1 MPVFE
6 IEANGKT
13 YEVDAPDQARAL
25 SAFRSFNG
33 GQSQAPSGP
42 RIAPDAWAKLSP
54 SAQQKFTEM
63 GYAVSDGPSG
73 KHLAWGDNPNE
84 RGSALDPFAQ
94 GTSYGWSDEARGA
107 AQGMMAGPGNAEMA
121 GQYETARARENL
133 RKYREDH
140 PILSTALEIGGA
152 VIPSIA
158 TGGAG
163 LAAKGA
169 TMGARALTGLATGAA
184 QGAIYGAGAAD
195 GDLNDRVGG
204 AAFGGMAGGAVGA
217 IAPAIGNKVANAFQR
232 FNQGRI
238 LNAAAKSAETSGAM
252 KQTASALFDQAD
264 NANIMIQRPAFQRLY
279 DGVRGATA
287 KFRPNPQLDPKA
299 TGALGV
305 LQDTYAQV
313 MAAGDNVVPDLKD
326 LHILRQ
332 AAQRAQLSTEGRD
345 AAISGRIVD
354 QIDQF
359 MTSLKPAD
367 IAGGADPKQAVQ
379 SFMQGKALWARANK
393 VGLIED
399 AIETARNQAS
409 GFENGLRVQF
419 RRILNNP
426 KMRAR
431 FNEAELQAIQD
442 VARGTGAANLAK
454 LIGKF
459 GFGNGNASN
468 MLGGTIG
475 FGLGSATP
483 MGPIGGM
490 LAAGGATLARR
501 GSEKLTERAAN
512 RALGA
517 AATENLR
524 VLPKVPG
531 TQQTSLEAL
540 TRLLSA
546 PAGGAVGSNF

>member
-1 MPVFE
+1 MPIFE

-25 SAFRSFNG
+25 SAFRGFNG
-33 GQSQAPSGP
+33 GQSSAPSGP
-42 RIAPDAWAKLSP
+42 RITQEAWGNLSEAARAKLSG
-54 SAQQKFTEM
+54 M
-63 GYAVSDGPSG
+63 GYTVGGEGTKP
-73 KHLAWGDNPNE
+73 LAWGDNPNE

-94 GTSYGWSDEARGA
+94 GTTYGWSDELRGA
-107 AQGMMAGPGNAEMA
+107 SQGAMAGPGNAEMTQ
-121 GQYETARARENL
+121 QYETARARENL

-140 PILSTALEIGGA
+140 PIASTALEIGGA
-152 VIPSIA
+152 LLPTIIG
-158 TGGAG
+158 GGAG

-169 TMGARALTGLATGAA
+169 TMGTRAATGFASGVA
-184 QGAIYGAGAAD
+184 QGAAYGAGAAD
-195 GDLNDRVGG
+195 GDLNDRLGG
-204 AAFGGMAGGAVGA
+204 ATFGGVTGGLVGAV
-217 IAPAIGNKVANAFQR
+217 APAIGNKVANAFQR

-238 LNAAAKSAETSGAM
+238 LNAAAKNAPAAGEM
-252 KQTASALFDQAD
+252 KQAASALFDQAD
-264 NANIMIQRPAFQRLY
+264 NANIMIQRPAFQRLF
-279 DGVRGATA
+279 DGVREATA
-287 KFRPNPQLDPKA
+287 KFRPNQQLDPKA
-299 TGALGV
+299 MGALGV

-332 AAQRAQLSTEGRD
+332 AAQRAQMSTEGRD
-345 AAISGRIVD
+345 AMISGRIVD
-354 QIDQF
+354 KIDEF
-359 MTSLKPAD
+359 MNSLKPGD
-367 IAGGADPKQAVQ
+367 IAGGADPKQAVRA
-379 SFMQGKALWARANK
+379 FMDGKALWARANK
-393 VGLIED
+393 VGLLED

-419 RRILNNP
+419 RRILNNK
-426 KMRAR
+426 KMASR
-431 FNEAELQAIQD
+431 FNSAELQAIQD

-454 LIGKF
+454 LVGKF